1 MRTHRVIVDLIV
13 GKNALTAMVAEKLS
27 LGQPVSIVAAAVSN
41 DTKCTLSLFTMARQ
55 KSCHFFMSVI

>member
-41 DTKCTLSLFTMARQ
+41 DTKCTFIS
-55 KSCHFFMSVI
+55 I